1 MDLKNATISFA
12 VVVDDNEVTYAAI
25 YFDHCVLLLLGYCST
40 QWKRN
45 AETAHSSSEYKKTMP
60 FLETAWKAASVGGG
74 DGVNRS

>member
-25 YFDHCVLLLLGYCST
+25 YFDHCVLLLLGYGST

-45 AETAHSSSEYKKTMP
+45 AHTIAVANTKQE
-60 FLETAWKAASVGGG
+60 LI
-74 DGVNRS
+74 RR